1 MTSASV
7 VAGGGHGGL
16 EAGLLAGVGHGVEHS
31 HARDGG
37 AGDGVD
43 VQGLVVND
51 EGQHDLFNRLD
62 HTGHLDV
69 VADLDIGDL
78 ATLNGDLNVDVGM
91 LAASGGGVGAV
102 LDLGGLG
109 VVGEGNAGNHG
120 SGGNG
125 CDACASAL
133 DKAAT
138 RSGDAHNKSPFE
150 ICLTVG
156 VQRSVHAVL
165 GAPR

>member
-1 MTSASV
+1 MV
-7 VAGGGHGGL
+7 GGGHGGL
-16 EAGLLAGVGHGVEHS
+16 EAGLLASVGHGVEDG

-51 EGQHDLFNRLD
+51 EGQHDLLDGLD
-62 HTGHLDV
+62 HAGHLDV
-69 VADLDIGDL
+69 VADLDVGDL
-78 ATLNGDLNVDVGM
+78 ATLNGDLNVDVGV
-91 LAASGGGVGAV
+91 LATGGGGVSAV

-109 VVGEGNAGNHG
+109 IVGEGNAGNHG

-150 ICLTVG
+150 VALTVG

-165 GAPR
+165 GAPRWLKP